1 MINFNQGID
10 QCMRTLAL
18 RLASRSYAD
27 EGLVQMLMAVP
38 GIYNAYIEGDRVVL
52 EVDDGAIQPAEAVR
66 RVMDLGYE
74 LVLPHYVFE
83 VGRGD
88 PWRLK
93 ELVEGNTPPHVVA
106 ASFDVDTRLAYVVV
120 LPGVGPEEAAAYLKE
135 RGLKPELIDAYQK
148 PIRLSF
154 G

>member
-1 MINFNQGID
+1 MKTISV
-10 QCMRTLAL
+10 

-27 EGLVQMLMAVP
+27 EGMVQMLMAIP

-52 EVDDGAIQPAEAVR
+52 EIDEAAIQPAEAVR

-74 LVLPHYVFE
+74 LVLPHYVFSI
-83 VGRGD
+83 GRGD
-88 PWRLK
+88 PWRVK
-93 ELVEGNTPPHVVA
+93 ELVEGGLPPHVVA
-106 ASFDVDTRLAYVVV
+106 AAFDVDTRLAYVAV
-120 LPGVGPEEAAAYLKE
+120 LPGVGPEEAGRYLAD
-135 RGLKPELIDAYQK
+135 RGLRAELVDSYQK